1 VTSRTIRGY
10 SQIVFIRV
18 PGRGRAVEPAKM
30 MKGDN
35 LTEQFPRRT
44 QSDDGRQVAH
54 QGLFRAAGQEAEE
67 RDPAARSIAPS
78 AAAQP
83 SWDVFSHASEYDVA
97 EQQRPATQHDE
108 VAMRSFQLPFLAE
121 AMSPM
126 QSISGGRCPSMRTTT
141 DKLHADSWETLPIRH
156 ASIYP
161 SWSPYRGWTAIYG
174 SGLGSFAGSSCRSSG
189 RGERPTGWDRQRSE
203 PGECGSE
210 LVGPGPVAL

>member
-83 SWDVFSHASEYDVA
+83 S
-97 EQQRPATQHDE
+97 
-108 VAMRSFQLPFLAE
+108 
-121 AMSPM
+121 
-126 QSISGGRCPSMRTTT
+126 
-141 DKLHADSWETLPIRH
+141 
-156 ASIYP
+156 
-161 SWSPYRGWTAIYG
+161 
-174 SGLGSFAGSSCRSSG
+174 
-189 RGERPTGWDRQRSE
+189 
-203 PGECGSE
+203 
-210 LVGPGPVAL
+210 